1 MTAKDDGDGIPWDQP
16 LELVKILNAPA
27 VVRIKKWK
35 DVGLELGV
43 KEYVLDRI
51 DRDCRGRTNDCKRE
65 MFSHWLKTELQP
77 SWKKVSRALKRARKM
92 LEGACELEK
101 RKKHIDMEESK
112 ALDAIGQLKGS
123 LKVMDNLN
131 ANILD
136 NQTKLADEWKKQ
148 KRKLNLSQTKW
159 KREDMK
165 WEEGAER
172 RQQIMEVLET
182 HILKE
187 SQFVKHFLQEKG
199 LSVNL
204 SDQDVKCY
212 LHKDILEKEIARSK
226 QMRSRYQSLQ
236 KHHEELR
243 CLLDALYKGNK
254 QTETYLT
261 EVYTETMK
269 LLEEVGLIPNTDFQ
283 QQLKNLENTLKDC
296 KKAVK
301 TCDQALR
308 EAQNQLRNC
317 GNQLTKFSKSF
328 GEVVEHMEKVIKRWE
343 KSWDVVI
350 VSEAVEVWYVRV
362 AVLVA
367 TLVAVKVAVKAAVKV
382 PVAVA
387 VAVAVAVLVALLN
400 LQLIIP
406 DDAPLVF
413 ILPLAF
419 LLVFILSLVFL
430 IVILY
435 YILVLLYYILVY
447 ILVLLYYILVY
458 ILVLLYHVLIAIPY
472 LPQMT
477 VAIIIVVGPLMYYI
491 YSLKTKIRTLGIC
504 KEAVECAKQEC
515 EELSKTLVTDTC

>member
-16 LELVKILNAPA
+16 LELVNILNVPA

-35 DVGLELGV
+35 DLGLELGV

-65 MFSHWLKTELQP
+65 MFNHWLKNELQP
-77 SWKKVSRALKRARKM
+77 SWEIVSHALKRARKM

-101 RKKHIDMEESK
+101 RKKHIDMEESR

-159 KREDMK
+159 KTEDMK

-172 RQQIMEVLET
+172 RQQIKEVLET
-182 HILKE
+182 HVLKE

-199 LSVNL
+199 LPVNL

-212 LHKDILEKEIARSK
+212 LRKDILEKEMARSK

-236 KHHEELR
+236 KHCEELR

-254 QTETYLT
+254 QTEKYLT

-269 LLEEVGLIPNTDFQ
+269 LLEEVGLTPKTDFQ
-283 QQLKNLENTLKDC
+283 QQLKNLENTLEDC
-296 KKAVK
+296 KTAVK
-301 TCDQALR
+301 ICDQALK
-308 EAQNQLRNC
+308 EVQNQLINC
-317 GNQLTKFSKSF
+317 GNQLTKFRKSIV
-328 GEVVEHMEKVIKRWE
+328 EVMEKVIKRWE
-343 KSWDVVI
+343 KLWYLVV
-350 VSEAVEVWYVRV
+350 VSEAVEVWYVH
-362 AVLVA
+362 VL
-367 TLVAVKVAVKAAVKV
+367 
-382 PVAVA
+382 
-387 VAVAVAVLVALLN
+387 VAVLVALLS
-400 LQLIIP
+400 LWLIIP
-406 DDAPLVF
+406 DNELFVF
-413 ILPLAF
+413 IL
-419 LLVFILSLVFL
+419 VVFL
-430 IVILY
+430 IE
-435 YILVLLYYILVY
+435 LLYYIL
-447 ILVLLYYILVY
+447 LLPYY

-472 LPQMT
+472 LPQIT
-477 VAIIIVVGPLMYYI
+477 VAIIVVVGPLMY
-491 YSLKTKIRTLGIC
+491 YSLKTKIRTLWIC